1 MLPFSI
7 SPRNAVGRGPRPNQ
21 RQGQA
26 EPRVSGADPSQGC
39 PPMTRPRRR
48 GIALLLVERPY
59 KNTRGLA
66 SPLFP
71 SFPRLAKTSN
81 PREPDSSALTTF
93 FFF

>member
-48 GIALLLVERPY
+48 GIALLLVGHPLSDPT
-59 KNTRGLA
+59 KTPADSSLLCF
-66 SPLFP
+66 PLFP
-71 SFPRLAKTSN
+71 DSQKLRTHAN
-81 PREPDSSALTTF
+81 PTAPL
-93 FFF
+93 